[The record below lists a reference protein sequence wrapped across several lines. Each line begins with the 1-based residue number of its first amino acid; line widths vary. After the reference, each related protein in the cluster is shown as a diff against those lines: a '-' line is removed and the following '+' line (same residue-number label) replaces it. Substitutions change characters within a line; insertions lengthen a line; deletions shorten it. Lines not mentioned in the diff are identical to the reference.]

1 MLEKYGRK
9 GSEVKGVFFTEGQI
23 DGGQQIGEA
32 TTSSDRQNIALDIL
46 KEKMADQVLAKGG
59 NALDNFKYVQK
70 GSAFS
75 FSSTRWVLTGRI
87 IKIENP

>member
-1 MLEKYGRK
+1 MIEKFGRK
-9 GSEVKGVFFTEGQI
+9 GTEVRGVFFTEGQI
-23 DGGQQIGEA
+23 DGGDLLGEA

-46 KEKMADQVLAKGG
+46 KEKIADQVLAKGG

-70 GSAFS
+70 GSSFS

-87 IKIENP
+87 LKV